1 MSSRARSKRRRR
13 SSRLCGIVS
22 GSGSGGGVVVVV
34 VVVVILSTVFFVFT
48 LFVFV
53 LVVLSVAMNAFA
65 SAVDC
70 VVFASAVAGAD
81 DAVSWLELVVMLSF
95 VIASALLPMEN

>member
-1 MSSRARSKRRRR
+1 MVA
-13 SSRLCGIVS
+13 
-22 GSGSGGGVVVVV
+22 
-34 VVVVILSTVFFVFT
+34 VVILSTVFFVFV

-70 VVFASAVAGAD
+70 VVFASAVFVRASVAILPQD
-81 DAVSWLELVVMLSF
+81 FRSFRSKKLSPIWQMITVCALEVSDYQCCCKCDCNFASSGLMLCS
-95 VIASALLPMEN
+95 L